1 MEAHLRRCIVAGPC
15 SAESERQTLE
25 TARALTG
32 KINVFRAGI
41 WKPRTRP
48 SDFEGVGAKALPWL
62 AKVKQETGI
71 SVATEVANAGHV
83 ERCLAH
89 GLDVVWIGARTT
101 VSPFAVQEI
110 ADALRGTKQKIWV
123 KNPVNPDLA
132 LWLGAVERLE
142 RADLTPW
149 VIHRGFSVYHKG
161 PYRNAPQWQLALEF
175 RRLRPDIPMLC
186 DPSHICGKRE
196 LISAVAQHALD
207 LQMDGLMVEVHPRPH
222 EALSD
227 PAQQLTPDAFL
238 ALLEI
243 LVFRRPHPDS
253 FEFDA
258 AIAEHRK
265 HIDRID
271 EELTQLLCERLRVV
285 EKVAELKRRHAVTAF
300 QLERW
305 DELIHKRTVQAGTL
319 GLDVEFLTDV
329 YKLIH
334 EAALERQ
341 SRLMNS
347 ETVAK

>member
-1 MEAHLRRCIVAGPC
+1 MDAHLRRYIVAGPC
-15 SAESERQTLE
+15 SAESETQTLE
-25 TARALTG
+25 AARALAG
-32 KINVFRAGI
+32 RINVFRAGV

-48 SDFEGVGAKALPWL
+48 SDFEGVGEKALPWL
-62 AKVKQETGI
+62 AKVKKEVGLP
-71 SVATEVANAGHV
+71 VATEVANAKHV
-83 ERCLAH
+83 ELCLAA
-89 GLDVVWIGARTT
+89 GVDVVWIGARTT
-101 VSPFAVQEI
+101 VSPFAVQDI
-110 ADALRGTKQKIWV
+110 ADSLRGTGQKIWV

-142 RADLTPW
+142 RAGLTPW
-149 VIHRGFSVYHKG
+149 CVHRGFSVYHKG

-175 RRLRPDIPMLC
+175 RRLRPDVPMIC

-207 LQMDGLMVEVHPRPH
+207 LQMDGLMVEVHPRPG

-227 PAQQLTPDAFL
+227 PAQQLTPEDFL
-238 ALLEI
+238 ALLEV
-243 LVFRRPHPDS
+243 LVIRRPDPDS

-265 HIDRID
+265 QIDRID
-271 EELTQLLCERLRVV
+271 DELTHLLSERLKVI

-305 DELIHKRTVQAGTL
+305 DELIHKRSAQALAL
-319 GLDVEFLTDV
+319 GLNVEFLTDV

-334 EAALERQ
+334 EAALENQ
-341 SRLMNS
+341 SRLMNID
-347 ETVAK
+347 TVPK